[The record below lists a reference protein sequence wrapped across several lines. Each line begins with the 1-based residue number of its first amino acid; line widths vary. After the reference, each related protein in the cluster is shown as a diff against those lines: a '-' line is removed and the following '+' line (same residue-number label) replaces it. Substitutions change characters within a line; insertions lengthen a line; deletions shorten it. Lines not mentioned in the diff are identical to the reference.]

1 MNEKITLP
9 PEGVESIETIE
20 DILTMTVAEKREL
33 LRWWKDK
40 KARESK
46 PGRGGKRQTS
56 GKFESA

>member
-1 MNEKITLP
+1 MNRKIMFP
-9 PEGVESIETIE
+9 PESVESIETIE

-46 PGRGGKRQTS
+46 PSHGGKRQPN

>member
-1 MNEKITLP
+1 MNKRNALP

-20 DILTMTVAEKREL
+20 DILAMSEDEKREL

-46 PGRGGKRQTS
+46 PGCGGKTDKR
-56 GKFESA
+56 

>member
-1 MNEKITLP
+1 MNRKIMFP
-9 PEGVESIETIE
+9 PESVESIETIE

-46 PGRGGKRQTS
+46 PGCGGKTDKR
-56 GKFESA
+56 